1 MSDQP
6 RPEARSQPSG
16 VVWVPRGGSV
26 EQFGV
31 LPPKVRDNAER
42 NKARIVAA
50 LTVISSS
57 FALYDLVRMTLG
69 Y

>member
-1 MSDQP
+1 MSDQS
-6 RPEARSQPSG
+6 RPESRAQQSG

-42 NKARIVAA
+42 NKARIVAT
-50 LTVISSS
+50 LTVISSG
-57 FALYDLVRMTLG
+57 FALYDLVRITLG